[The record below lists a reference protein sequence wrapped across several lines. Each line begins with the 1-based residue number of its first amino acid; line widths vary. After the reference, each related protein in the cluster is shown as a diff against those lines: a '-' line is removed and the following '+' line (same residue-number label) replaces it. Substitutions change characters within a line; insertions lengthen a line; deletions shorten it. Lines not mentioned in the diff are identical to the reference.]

1 MSDEGEA
8 ETPNTPPKKRVKTR
22 NCQFNKD
29 WLENPN
35 YNKWLAN
42 DKDVNMARCTMCKI
56 TFNVKYDGVK
66 AVKSHSGTARHLNL
80 EKASK
85 MCDVMTKFFA
95 PKDSKE
101 SHLVTMAE
109 ISKTFHCVKHGLS
122 YLSTDCGNKLDGQIY
137 RDSAIA
143 TKIHLGRTKMEA
155 IARNVLAPYSL
166 ELITRKLK
174 EKNIPFSIATDASN
188 KGSRKFF
195 PLAVRFFDPNEG
207 IQDCLLDFYEEADE
221 SSESITNSIL
231 NALQQLQLAIAN
243 VTAYGGDNASV
254 NYGKHCSVYQ
264 KLTQIKPK
272 IIKANCNC
280 HILHN
285 AAKHSLKLLS
295 FDVESLV
302 LKVFNSFNCSAKNV
316 ANLKECFQF
325 VQQEYHQ
332 VLRHI
337 PVRWLSLFQALDRL
351 LLNWN
356 AIKAYFLQQGAEN
369 CDRIIWKFV
378 GDQEDQLSDQPTFA
392 ECYIYFVHHVLFI
405 FQSSIKTLEQ
415 SHLVITDVY
424 EIMSGLRDKL
434 KRRKED
440 LFFGFKTNQA
450 LANFTSNLK
459 LKFQE
464 EAVQVYNRA
473 IEYLEKWFDFENNV
487 FLLFKS
493 LNLKGRIPELNEVI
507 LIASHIGMDL
517 QDADGDSLY
526 EELSLLQNAS
536 PSFINQDIS
545 VAEKW
550 CIFFKR
556 VEVPILRNVVQ
567 MVLSIPCSNAYVER
581 IFSIMNQLWNDDRN
595 KLSVEMV
602 KAELCIRS
610 NIQLFCSEF
619 YSSLSDKAELIKSAK
634 SNTKYHFKF

>member
-8 ETPNTPPKKRVKTR
+8 ETPNTPPKKKVKTR

-122 YLSTDCGNKLDGQIY
+122 YLSTDCG
-137 RDSAIA
+137 
-143 TKIHLGRTKMEA
+143 
-155 IARNVLAPYSL
+155 
-166 ELITRKLK
+166 
-174 EKNIPFSIATDASN
+174 
-188 KGSRKFF
+188 
-195 PLAVRFFDPNEG
+195 
-207 IQDCLLDFYEEADE
+207 
-221 SSESITNSIL
+221 
-231 NALQQLQLAIAN
+231 
-243 VTAYGGDNASV
+243 
-254 NYGKHCSVYQ
+254 
-264 KLTQIKPK
+264 
-272 IIKANCNC
+272 
-280 HILHN
+280 
-285 AAKHSLKLLS
+285 
-295 FDVESLV
+295 
-302 LKVFNSFNCSAKNV
+302 
-316 ANLKECFQF
+316 
-325 VQQEYHQ
+325 
-332 VLRHI
+332 
-337 PVRWLSLFQALDRL
+337 
-351 LLNWN
+351 
-356 AIKAYFLQQGAEN
+356 
-369 CDRIIWKFV
+369 
-378 GDQEDQLSDQPTFA
+378 DQEDQLSDQPTFA
-392 ECYIYFVHHVLFI
+392 ECYIYLVHHVLFI

-473 IEYLEKWFDFENNV
+473 IEYLEKWFDFE
-487 FLLFKS
+487 
-493 LNLKGRIPELNEVI
+493 
-507 LIASHIGMDL
+507 
-517 QDADGDSLY
+517 
-526 EELSLLQNAS
+526 
-536 PSFINQDIS
+536 
-545 VAEKW
+545 
-550 CIFFKR
+550 
-556 VEVPILRNVVQ
+556 
-567 MVLSIPCSNAYVER
+567 
-581 IFSIMNQLWNDDRN
+581 
-595 KLSVEMV
+595 
-602 KAELCIRS
+602 
-610 NIQLFCSEF
+610 
-619 YSSLSDKAELIKSAK
+619 K
-634 SNTKYHFKF
+634 SNLLLAYFGFP

>member
-8 ETPNTPPKKRVKTR
+8 ETPNTPPKKKVKTR

-122 YLSTDCGNKLDGQIY
+122 YLSTDCGN
-137 RDSAIA
+137 
-143 TKIHLGRTKMEA
+143 
-155 IARNVLAPYSL
+155 
-166 ELITRKLK
+166 
-174 EKNIPFSIATDASN
+174 
-188 KGSRKFF
+188 
-195 PLAVRFFDPNEG
+195 
-207 IQDCLLDFYEEADE
+207 
-221 SSESITNSIL
+221 
-231 NALQQLQLAIAN
+231 
-243 VTAYGGDNASV
+243 
-254 NYGKHCSVYQ
+254 
-264 KLTQIKPK
+264 
-272 IIKANCNC
+272 
-280 HILHN
+280 
-285 AAKHSLKLLS
+285 
-295 FDVESLV
+295 
-302 LKVFNSFNCSAKNV
+302 AKNV

-424 EIMSGLRDKL
+424 EIMSGLRDTL

-610 NIQLFCSEF
+610 NIQLSCSEF